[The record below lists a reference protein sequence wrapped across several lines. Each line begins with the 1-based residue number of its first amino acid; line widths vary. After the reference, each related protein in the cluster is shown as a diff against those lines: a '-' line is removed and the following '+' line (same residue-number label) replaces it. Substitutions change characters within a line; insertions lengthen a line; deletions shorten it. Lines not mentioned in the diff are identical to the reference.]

1 MNKQTKTDK
10 AREMSGVTAVICN
23 HFIALS
29 VTALLAHS
37 SMRLSFPFSL
47 LSLLLLRHVAEQG
60 KSQRCFRR
68 EPLVLPAVTWE
79 ERSQLARKRGRE
91 RGEVAGKGRRHGERR
106 RGTLTGERQ
115 QFMLRFVGDLCCPL
129 ANFSWFC
136 SSCSLELQP

>member
-1 MNKQTKTDK
+1 MDK
-10 AREMSGVTAVICN
+10 ARETSGVTAVICN

-37 SMRLSFPFSL
+37 SMSLSFPFSL

-60 KSQRCFRR
+60 KSQRCFGR

-79 ERSQLARKRGRE
+79 ERSQLAGKRGRE

-106 RGTLTGERQ
+106 RGTLTRERQ
-115 QFMLRFVGDLCCPL
+115 QFML
-129 ANFSWFC
+129 
-136 SSCSLELQP
+136 